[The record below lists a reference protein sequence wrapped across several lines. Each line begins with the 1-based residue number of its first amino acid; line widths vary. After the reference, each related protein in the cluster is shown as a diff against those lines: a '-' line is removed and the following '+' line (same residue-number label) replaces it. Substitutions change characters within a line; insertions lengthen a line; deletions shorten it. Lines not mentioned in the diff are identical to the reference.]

1 MTQLASER
9 SGLKKGDRVMA
20 LVGGG
25 GYAGVCV
32 RVCVRVRVCVCVYV
46 YRDRLLV
53 CEILYCRM
61 HSEYCRAPYQ
71 MVMAV
76 PEDVSTTDAAGIRML
91 LLIFILKTNDYL
103 SMYWIV
109 DLVDLYYSGT
119 PQCGH
124 VVSAQIGEVL
134 GVYMQFRESTSL

>member
-9 SGLKKGDRVMA
+9 CGLKQGDRVMA

-25 GYAGVCV
+25 GYAGVCA
-32 RVCVRVRVCVCVYV
+32 CACLCVCVCVCVCV

-53 CEILYCRM
+53 CEILYCRI

-91 LLIFILKTNDYL
+91 L
-103 SMYWIV
+103 
-109 DLVDLYYSGT
+109 
-119 PQCGH
+119 
-124 VVSAQIGEVL
+124 
-134 GVYMQFRESTSL
+134 